1 MTAVVILHYNRIDL
15 TTGCVRSVW
24 EQTEKPLHVLVV
36 DNASTAHDEK
46 TLANALPPGTETL
59 RMESSGGFSGGM
71 NAGIRVVLRDPKV
84 DSVLLLNNDTR
95 CPPGLVAALRATLE
109 SDSSIGMVGCEQ
121 KGADGGESQP
131 AAYRL
136 SGFFAIPRPVEPG
149 EPFDYLQGSCLLV
162 RRAALENVGLWD
174 ESFFFFGEDTDL
186 SLRFRKAGWKLALAP
201 EATIL
206 HLGSATIGGASGL
219 QSAWYRSGMRRLL
232 DKWRTSPWLRAFPP
246 FAFRLIVDLLKGR
259 FAAVCGGIRGFRH
272 PALAADT
279 RLSRPP
285 EKCVTI
291 AVNTLFFIPGEVGG
305 SETYL
310 RQTLRAMAAIATRHR
325 FLVLTT
331 RENHDTLLADL
342 SPFGNVFLVPTGVVA
357 RSRLS
362 RLFGEWRTVPRLLRR
377 YRAAVLWNPGNF
389 ALSQKVCPSVTTLH
403 DMQYRHFPE
412 DYSPVELLAMR
423 LFTALTVRA
432 SSRVLAIS
440 EFTKGEILRFF
451 PALRGRIDV
460 VPHGVADTPADRAPA
475 GEPLEPPTVLC
486 VANSYPHKRLQD
498 AVGIFAALATEFP
511 SLRLRIVG
519 QPRRG
524 EKALRRAIQDLPTD
538 MQSRVCRD
546 DRIPSAALAR
556 AYRSCAVFLSTSRYE
571 GFGLP
576 VLEALHAGAAVVAC
590 RAGAVSEVG
599 GDAVSYFEPGN
610 LDQAA
615 ELIRGILK
623 TPPTTATRARFR
635 VHASSFTWTR
645 TAEETLRLLLPRI
658 PRVTVITPCFN
669 STATLPFL
677 LDSIDKQAEDV
688 ADGLFE
694 MEHIVMDGG
703 STDGTLDLLAS
714 RSRPW
719 RIVISEPDHGPADA
733 INKGFARATGDYVAW
748 LNADDSYAP
757 TALIRAVNALER
769 RPRASFAFGRCPI
782 VDANGAEIRRPITRF
797 KELFFPFHFRWVLQ
811 TLNFVSQPATLFRK
825 SALDAAG
832 PLRTD
837 LKAAWDY
844 DLLLR
849 LRRLGP
855 CVRIPG
861 RVPIAYFRWTPAS
874 ISGANFRR
882 QFDEELA
889 LAIADAGRF
898 SLPAILHRAV
908 RWGIVTIY
916 ARMTKRSAAPTPG
929 SSKPTDSGIGN

>member
-24 EQTEKPLHVLVV
+24 EQTDKPLHVLVV
-36 DNASTAHDEK
+36 DNASTEHDEK
-46 TLANALPPGTETL
+46 ALADALPQGTETL

-71 NAGIRVVLRDPKV
+71 NAGIRVVLRDPEV

-95 CPPGLVAALRATLE
+95 CPPELVATLRATLE
-109 SDSSIGMVGCEQ
+109 SDPSIGMVGCEQ

-162 RRAALENVGLWD
+162 RRTALEDVGLWD
-174 ESFFFFGEDTDL
+174 ESFFFFGEDADL
-186 SLRFRKAGWKLALAP
+186 SIRFRKAGWKLALAP

-206 HLGSATIGGASGL
+206 HLGSATIGGASGQ

-232 DKWRTSPWLRAFPP
+232 DKWRTFPWLRAFPP
-246 FAFRLIVDLLKGR
+246 FAFRVAVDLVKGR
-259 FAAVCGGIRGFRH
+259 FAAVYGSIRGFRH
-272 PALAADT
+272 PTLAADT
-279 RLSRPP
+279 RLARPF
-285 EKCVTI
+285 ETGVTI

-310 RQTLRAMAAIATRHR
+310 RQTLRAMADLAPRHR

-331 RENHDTLLADL
+331 RENHDTFLADL
-342 SPFGNVFLVPTGVVA
+342 SPFGNVFLVPTGVAA
-357 RSRLS
+357 RSRLR
-362 RLFGEWRTVPRLLRR
+362 RLFGEWRTIPRLLRR
-377 YRAAVLWNPGNF
+377 YRAAVLWDPGNF
-389 ALSQKVCPSVTTLH
+389 ALPQHVCPSVTTLH

-440 EFTKGEILRFF
+440 EFTKGEIRRFFPF

-460 VPHGVADTPADRAPA
+460 VPHGVADTPN
-475 GEPLEPPTVLC
+475 EPVSEDEPPEPPTLLC

-498 AVGIFAALATEFP
+498 AVDVFAALAAEFP

-524 EKALRRAIQDLPTD
+524 EKALHRAIQALPAD
-538 MQSRVCRD
+538 VQSRICRD
-546 DRIPSAALAR
+546 NRISADALAR
-556 AYRSCAVFLSTSRYE
+556 AYRSCSAFLSTSRYE

-576 VLEALHAGAAVVAC
+576 VLEALRAGAAVVAC
-590 RAGAVSEVG
+590 RAGAVPEVG
-599 GDAVSYFEPGN
+599 GDCVLWYEPGD
-610 LDQAA
+610 LHAAA
-615 ELIRGILK
+615 ELVRAVLQM
-623 TPPTTATRARFR
+623 PPTAAERERFR
-635 VHASSFTWTR
+635 THAAGFTWTR
-645 TAEETLRLLLPRI
+645 TAEGTLRSLLPRL
-658 PRVTVITPCFN
+658 PRVTVVTPCFN
-669 STATLPFL
+669 SAATLPAL
-677 LDSIDKQAEDV
+677 LDSLDKQAEDV
-688 ADGLFE
+688 TDGLLE
-694 MEHIVMDGG
+694 LEHIVMDGG

-714 RSRPW
+714 RQRPW
-719 RIVISEPDHGPADA
+719 RTVISEPDHGPADA

-748 LNADDSYAP
+748 LNADDAYAP
-757 TALIRAVNALER
+757 LALIRAIEALER
-769 RPRASFAFGRCPI
+769 HPRASFAFGHCPI

-797 KELFFPFHFRWVLQ
+797 KELFFPFPFRWVLQ

-855 CVRIPG
+855 CVRVRG
-861 RVPIAYFRWTPAS
+861 RLPVAYFRWTPAS

-916 ARMTKRSAAPTPG
+916 ARMTSRTPAPAPG
-929 SSKPTDSGIGN
+929 SPKSCD